1 MSCEQ
6 TSPAPL
12 NAGHRQTLRRCIGVG
27 VIAVL
32 ALSLLWMAAHFVPG
46 DPRAP
51 QKKETPTG
59 MTISF
64 GLYGE
69 ADQVVDVPYGEVAVL
84 DSLTRGERYELD
96 ASPYLL
102 EQWERETEDYRRAVM
117 AEDYWDYEEPAF
129 SVQVTGCHLLT
140 EEAFTA
146 WYPHYPDA
154 SIMEERYDE
163 EDVRIV
169 VVELRAENL
178 TDEAQCPPRPV
189 LRHNQLVGQRDWL
202 NWGMWGSDSVIAAMH
217 GMAMDDSPNSL
228 WEELGGWD
236 VVEPG
241 AAETIRYGYLL
252 YRNSFTDPQA
262 IDHLRLSDMDIAYFD
277 WSPREIIALQLADA

>member
-1 MSCEQ
+1 MSREQ
-6 TSPAPL
+6 ASSETASE
-12 NAGHRQTLRRCIGVG
+12 NSRQVFRRCIGVG

-32 ALSLLWMAAHFVPG
+32 ALALLWMAAHFIPG
-46 DPRAP
+46 EPRAP

-59 MTISF
+59 AAPSC
-64 GLYGE
+64 GLYAE
-69 ADQVVDVPYGEVAVL
+69 AERVVEVPYGEVAVL

-102 EQWERETEDYRRAVM
+102 EQWESETEEYRRSVM

-129 SVQVTGCHLLT
+129 SVQVAGCYLLT

-146 WYPHYPDA
+146 WYPHYPEA
-154 SIMEERYDE
+154 SIMEEHYDE
-163 EDVRIV
+163 EDVRVV
-169 VVELRAENL
+169 VVEIRAENL
-178 TDEAQCPPRPV
+178 TDEPQGPPSPV

-202 NWGMWGSDSVIAAMH
+202 NWGMLESSSVTAAMH
-217 GMAMDDSPNSL
+217 GIADDAPNSL
-228 WEELGGWD
+228 WAELGGWGM
-236 VVEPG
+236 VEPG
-241 AAETIRYGYLL
+241 GSETIRYGYLL

-277 WSPREIIALQLADA
+277 WNPREIIALQLADA